1 VLPDAVDD
9 EHQLTAIVQRG
20 RAGFDDL
27 AAKQ

>member
-1 VLPDAVDD
+1 MRPHAVDD

-27 AAKQ
+27 AAQQ